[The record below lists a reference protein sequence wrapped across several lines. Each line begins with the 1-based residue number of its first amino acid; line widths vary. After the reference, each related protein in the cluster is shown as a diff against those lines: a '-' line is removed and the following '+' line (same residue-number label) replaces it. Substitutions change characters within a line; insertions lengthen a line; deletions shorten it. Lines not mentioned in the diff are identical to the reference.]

1 MKRVARTLA
10 VGAAFA
16 LAAGVASLAVGMAV
30 SAVYAAMGLA
40 EPVPS
45 WLERLN
51 AAGNSPG
58 ERARII
64 ASVAG
69 GALLLAPLAEEALFR
84 GLLQGWLMRRMRI
97 AWAVALTALLFAAAH
112 GSVYS
117 FAPLVAVSVC
127 FSMARIKGGGLAA
140 PIVAHALYNAAALA
154 AALASRAAS

>member
-69 GALLLAPLAEEALFR
+69 GALLLAPLA
-84 GLLQGWLMRRMRI
+84 
-97 AWAVALTALLFAAAH
+97 
-112 GSVYS
+112 
-117 FAPLVAVSVC
+117 
-127 FSMARIKGGGLAA
+127 
-140 PIVAHALYNAAALA
+140 
-154 AALASRAAS
+154 